1 MSRRNFTP
9 KTKALIRE
17 RSGGVCE
24 VHRIPDEMRRVRY
37 RLLPMT
43 CKRAAEEVDHVQCD
57 WAEGDPTPDNGADLC
72 KPCHAIKTRID
83 KKESAKAARRRGETG
98 QQARRSRAK
107 AAGKHKSIAGKGFD
121 RTWTKRMDGTTI
133 KRETKP

>member
-1 MSRRNFTP
+1 MTRRNFTA

-43 CKRAAEEVDHVQCD
+43 CKRKAEEVDHVQCD

-98 QQARRSRAK
+98 QHARRSRAK
-107 AAGKHKSIAGKGFD
+107 AAGKHKQIASAGFS
-121 RTWTKRMDGTTI
+121 RVWKKKLNGTTVR
-133 KRETKP
+133 RET

>member
-1 MSRRNFTP
+1 MTRRNFTP

-24 VHRIPDEMRRVRY
+24 VHRIPEEMRRVRY
-37 RLLPMT
+37 TLLPIT
-43 CKRAAEEVDHVQCD
+43 CKRKAEEVDHVQCD
-57 WAEGDPTPDNGADLC
+57 WAEGDPTPDNGANLC

-98 QQARRSRAK
+98 QTKRRAQRGPTMQSR
-107 AAGKHKSIAGKGFD
+107 GFD
-121 RTWTKRMDGTTI
+121 TRYRKKLDGTVT
-133 KRETKP
+133 RRDA